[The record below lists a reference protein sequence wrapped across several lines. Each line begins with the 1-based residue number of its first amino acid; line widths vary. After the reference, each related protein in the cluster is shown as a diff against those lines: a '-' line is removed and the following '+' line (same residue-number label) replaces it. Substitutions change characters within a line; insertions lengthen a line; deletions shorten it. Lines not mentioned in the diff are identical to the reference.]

1 MSSGWLLAAL
11 IAAAP
16 VQQVVMPTQ
25 PEQLAR
31 QLGIRGEQGQAVQEA
46 LNTSN
51 EEAAPIVQEML
62 GIRQDLLNLSLQ
74 GADKTEALARY
85 ADAAARMAAVE
96 AQTFAEIYGALN
108 ENQESR
114 APAAFQIM
122 GGIFMPPANAAVG
135 GGR

>member
-25 PEQLAR
+25 AQQLAS
-31 QLGIRGEQGQAVQEA
+31 QLRIGGEQGQTVQEV
-46 LNTSN
+46 LVTSN
-51 EEAAPIVQEML
+51 EEAAPIVQEMQA
-62 GIRQDLLNLSLQ
+62 IRQELVNLSLQ
-74 GADKTEALARY
+74 GADKTDALARY
-85 ADAAARMAAVE
+85 AEAATRMAAIE
-96 AQTFAEIYGALN
+96 ARAFGEIFDALN

-114 APAAFQIM
+114 APAAFHIM

-135 GGR
+135 GWQ